1 MYLTNI
7 SLQIKINSIFF
18 SLLFVFT
25 TTIFFCPT
33 VLLSQ
38 EKQNYSLKNSK
49 GNFFVFWGYNRSAYA
64 KSTIQVKGD
73 TYNYTL
79 YDMPAQDMPEKVTV
93 KNYLDPGYFT
103 VPQFNARAGFY
114 ITNKYLVSAG
124 WDHMKYKT
132 QNGVTVKIT
141 GTIDKEASERYAGT
155 YNNDLITVYHD
166 SLVKIEHSDGLNVI
180 QLNLERHDL
189 LLVNP
194 KENLGLTTILGA
206 GINFPMPW
214 TNATVFGVRNDDRP
228 HFTGFGFSIFGGI
241 KFLFFKRI
249 FIQGL
254 LQTGYLHM
262 PGIVI
267 TPKGGTERA
276 SQNIGYLQG
285 MVVLG
290 YSFRLFKY

>member
-1 MYLTNI
+1 MQVTITNI
-7 SLQIKINSIFF
+7 QFRLLVVFFTSILI
-18 SLLFVFT
+18 SPIYT
-25 TTIFFCPT
+25 H
-33 VLLSQ
+33 SQ
-38 EKQNYSLKNSK
+38 EKQKYSLKNPK

-64 KSTIQVKGD
+64 NSTIQIKGD
-73 TYNYTL
+73 NYNYTL
-79 YDMPAQDMPEKVTV
+79 YDMPAQDMPEKVTA
-93 KNYLDPGYFT
+93 KKYLDPQYLT
-103 VPQFNARAGFY
+103 VPQFNVRAGFY
-114 ITNKYLVSAG
+114 ITNKYVISAG

-141 GTIDKEASERYAGT
+141 GTIDEEASERYAGT

-214 TNATVFGVRNDDRP
+214 TNATIFGVRNDDRP

-241 KFLFFKRI
+241 KFLFFKKL